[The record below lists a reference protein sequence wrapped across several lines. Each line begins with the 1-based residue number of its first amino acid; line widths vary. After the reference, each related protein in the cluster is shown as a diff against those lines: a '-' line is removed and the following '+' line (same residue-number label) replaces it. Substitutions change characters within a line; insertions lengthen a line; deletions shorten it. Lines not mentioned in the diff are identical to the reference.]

1 MSKFIVSY
9 SAQYNKYVVFEVT
22 NACAYN
28 KFYIVAAKFKKA
40 KTTISID
47 GNSYDYNVQET
58 KLKAILQFYKS
69 KETDFNYDG
78 KLYHRYLSRFYPEEL
93 IWVFV

>member
-9 SAQYNKYVVFEVT
+9 SAQYNKYVVFEVISECYYT
-22 NACAYN
+22 N
-28 KFYIVAAKFKKA
+28 FHIDITAKFKKA
-40 KTTISID
+40 KTIISLD
-47 GNSYDYNVQET
+47 GNSYDYKVQET

-93 IWVFV
+93 I

>member
-22 NACAYN
+22 NVCVYN
-28 KFYIVAAKFKKA
+28 KFYIDITTKFKKA
-40 KTTISID
+40 KTTISLD
-47 GNSYDYNVQET
+47 HNSYDYKVQET

-93 IWVFV
+93 I